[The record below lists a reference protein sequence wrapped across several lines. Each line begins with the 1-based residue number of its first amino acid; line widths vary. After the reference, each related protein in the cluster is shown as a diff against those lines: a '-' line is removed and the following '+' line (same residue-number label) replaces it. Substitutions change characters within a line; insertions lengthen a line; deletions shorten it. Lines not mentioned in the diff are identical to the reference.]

1 MTIFDMIK
9 DHMAKSIPYAAETG
23 AQVVEITAEGASA
36 RLAKIDKVLN
46 HIGTVHAGALFTL
59 GETASGAAMS
69 GLLSEKVLE
78 LRPVAAE
85 ASIKYIKTA
94 KTDLMA
100 YGKATVEAAEALA
113 AIEADGKVQFDVNV
127 SIRDADEVEV
137 ATMTVAW
144 HVKKVS

>member
-9 DHMAKSIPYAAETG
+9 DHMTKSIPFAAETG
-23 AQVVEITAEGASA
+23 AQVVEIRSDGASA
-36 RLAKIDKVLN
+36 RLAKTDKVGN
-46 HIGTVHAGALFTL
+46 HIGTIHAGAIFTL

-69 GLLSEKVLE
+69 GLLADKILE

-85 ASIKYIKTA
+85 ASIQYLKTA

-100 YGKATVEAAEALA
+100 YGKASIPAEQALA
-113 AIEADGKVQFDVNV
+113 AIEADGKVQFDVGV
-127 SIRDADEVEV
+127 SIRDADDAQV
-137 ATMTVAW
+137 ATMSVAW

>member
-9 DHMAKSIPYAAETG
+9 DHMHKSIPFSADIGVEVVDIRADGAE
-23 AQVVEITAEGASA
+23 A
-36 RLAKIDKVLN
+36 RLPKVDKVGN
-46 HIGTVHAGALFTL
+46 HIGTVHAGAMFTL

-85 ASIKYIKTA
+85 ASIQYLKTA
-94 KTDLMA
+94 KTDLTA
-100 YGKATVEAAEALA
+100 YGKASIPAEQALA
-113 AIEADGKVQFDVNV
+113 AIDADGKVQFDVGV
-127 SIRDADEVEV
+127 SIRDADDVEV

-144 HVKKVS
+144 HVKKVA

>member
-9 DHMAKSIPYAAETG
+9 DHMAKSIPFAAETG
-23 AQVVEITAEGASA
+23 AEVVEITAEGASA
-36 RLAKIDKVLN
+36 RLTKSEKVGN
-46 HIGTVHAGALFTL
+46 HIGTVHAGAMFTL

-100 YGKATVEAAEALA
+100 YGTPTVSAADALA
-113 AIEADGKVQFDVNV
+113 AIEAEGKVQFDVNV
-127 SIRDADEVEV
+127 SIRDADNVEV

-144 HVKKVS
+144 HVRKTS